1 MRTSATSPRRRV
13 SVQYQV
19 VGIDPLLAP
28 SLYLSIIT
36 LHPREKVGGALSFS
50 LGITAKHPH
59 RPSALCRECLAMVD
73 GAERSAYHGAQHGI
87 LAREVAT
94 VGDAGGGTEVGGSTE
109 VSGAAQRALDPL
121 MLEARIRAYASFGH
135 HRTGWPADDRT
146 TAWLIDELRAAGI
159 EAASER
165 FRFRR
170 VEVRSAALS
179 WDDERIQGE
188 PLYDGGF
195 TPTGGVIGELTEPGD
210 AELFGK
216 MVLTPADD
224 PRWTGPEARTHLEA
238 LADQGVIGAVV
249 PTADPL
255 GELSLR
261 NAEDIQRPLALPVLQ
276 MARRDLRRLGSMM
289 LMRREATLEIDADRL
304 DSVASNVVATIP
316 GDGSA
321 APLVV
326 MTPKSGWYA
335 CAGERGGGLA
345 AWLAIAE
352 AVASTPSRTRT
363 VHFVAT
369 SGHELNRAGLRS
381 YLREHAGLTAD
392 AACWVHLGASIGAM
406 EASMRLGA
414 SDAALQALAMDSL
427 ATEQVGTYEVLAPG
441 NPGFGE
447 ARELRAAGGRFIT
460 VHGRHPFFHSP
471 NDTFDVAVDP
481 EAVAR
486 WTRAAWRIV
495 CALLTARDDEE

>member
-1 MRTSATSPRRRV
+1 M
-13 SVQYQV
+13 
-19 VGIDPLLAP
+19 
-28 SLYLSIIT
+28 
-36 LHPREKVGGALSFS
+36 
-50 LGITAKHPH
+50 
-59 RPSALCRECLAMVD
+59 
-73 GAERSAYHGAQHGI
+73 
-87 LAREVAT
+87 
-94 VGDAGGGTEVGGSTE
+94 GDAGGGAGVGG
-109 VSGAAQRALDPL
+109 AADRSVDPL

-146 TAWLIDELRAAGI
+146 TAWLIDELGAAGI
-159 EAASER
+159 EATAER

-170 VEVRSAALS
+170 MEVRWAALS
-179 WDDERIQGE
+179 WDDERIEGE
-188 PLYDGGF
+188 PLYDGGI
-195 TPTGGVIGELTEPGD
+195 TPAGGVIGELTEPDD

-316 GDGSA
+316 GDGTA
-321 APLVV
+321 APLVA

-335 CAGERGGGLA
+335 CAGERGGGIA

-352 AVASTPSRTRT
+352 AVASMPARPRT
-363 VHFVAT
+363 VHFVAS
-369 SGHELNRAGLRS
+369 SGHELNRAGLS
-381 YLREHAGLTAD
+381 AYLGQHTDLAAG

-406 EASMRLGA
+406 QASMRLGA
-414 SDAALQALAMDSL
+414 SDPALQQLAIDALDA
-427 ATEQVGTYEVLAPG
+427 EHVGAYDVLAPG
-441 NPGFGE
+441 DPGFGE

-486 WTRAAWRIV
+486 WTRAACRIV